1 MATSSGH
8 TVRIVTDS
16 ACDLPDEVVTSLGI
30 VVVPLS
36 IRFGDDEFVDREEL
50 SVADFWRMCGERE
63 ELPSTAA
70 PAPGRFEQAYRGLL
84 DEGAE
89 GIVSI
94 HLSGELSATLQSAR
108 TAAAAVETDVPIEV
122 IDSRSI
128 TVGLGLTVTTLA
140 ERARDGASVSELVEL
155 AESLIPRTRVL
166 GALDTLEYLKKGGR
180 IGAAQAVLG
189 SLLSIKPLI
198 AIEDGKVE
206 AAGKQRT
213 RSRAVKFVLDAVA
226 QQPAIE
232 RLAVMHADCDDVDD
246 FVAKLREVH
255 DGDILVGEIGPVIG
269 AHAGPGTIGV
279 IYHVPA

>member
-1 MATSSGH
+1 M

-16 ACDLPDEVVTSLGI
+16 ACDLPDDVVDSLGI
-30 VVVPLS
+30 TVVPLM
-36 IRFGDDEFVDREEL
+36 IRFGDEELVDREQL
-50 SVADFWRMCGERE
+50 SVAEFWRRCGSSD

-70 PAPGRFEQAYRGLL
+70 PSPGRFEQAYRSLIT
-84 DEGAE
+84 DGAS

-108 TAAAAVETDVPIEV
+108 TAAAAIDGEVPIEV
-122 IDSRSI
+122 VDSRSI
-128 TVGLGLTVTTLA
+128 TVGLGLTVTALA
-140 ERARDGASVSELVEL
+140 ERARDGASLDELTSL
-155 AESLIPRTRVL
+155 ADSLIDRTRVL

-213 RSRAVKFVLDAVA
+213 RGRAVRFVIDRVRDE
-226 QQPAIE
+226 PAIE

-246 FVAKLREVH
+246 VVRQLSELH
-255 DGDILVGEIGPVIG
+255 DGEILVGEIGPVIG

-279 IYHVPA
+279 VYHVPS

>member
-1 MATSSGH
+1 M

-16 ACDLPDEVVTSLGI
+16 ACDLPDEVVDSLGI
-30 VVVPLS
+30 TVVPLM
-36 IRFGDDEFVDREEL
+36 IRFGDEELVDREQL
-50 SVADFWRMCGERE
+50 SVAEFWRRCASSD

-70 PAPGRFEQAYRGLL
+70 PSPGRFEQAYRALI
-84 DEGAE
+84 DDGAT
-89 GIVSI
+89 GIISL

-108 TAAAAVETDVPIEV
+108 TAAAAIETDVPIEV

-128 TVGLGLTVTTLA
+128 TVGLGLTVTAIA
-140 ERARDGASVSELVEL
+140 ERARDGASIDELTEL
-155 AESLIPRTRVL
+155 AASLIGRTRVL

-213 RSRAVKFVLDAVA
+213 RSRAVKFVIDRVREE
-226 QQPAIE
+226 PAIE
-232 RLAVMHADCDDVDD
+232 RLAVMHADCDDVD
-246 FVAKLREVH
+246 EVVEQLSALH
-255 DGDILVGEIGPVIG
+255 DGEILVGEIGPVIG

>member
-1 MATSSGH
+1 MS
-8 TVRIVTDS
+8 VRIVTDS
-16 ACDLPDEVVTSLGI
+16 SCDLPEDVIESLGI

-36 IRFGDDEFVDREEL
+36 IRFGDDEFVDREQL

-70 PAPGRFEQAYRGLL
+70 PAPGRFEQAYRSLL
-84 DEGAE
+84 ADEAD

-108 TAAAAVETDVPIEV
+108 TAATAIGDEARIEV
-122 IDSRSI
+122 LDSRSI
-128 TVGLGLTVTTLA
+128 TVGLGLTVATLA
-140 ERARDGASVSELVEL
+140 ERAQGGASIDELVDQ
-155 AESLIPRTRVL
+155 ANSLVGRTRVL

-213 RSRAVKFVLDAVA
+213 RSRATKFVLDAVA
-226 QQPAIE
+226 AEPAIE
-232 RLAVMHADCDDVDD
+232 RVAVMHADCDDIDE
-246 FVAKLREVH
+246 FVAKVREFH
-255 DGDILVGEIGPVIG
+255 DGEILVGEIGPVIG

>member
-1 MATSSGH
+1 MS
-8 TVRIVTDS
+8 VRIVTDS
-16 ACDLPDEVVTSLGI
+16 SCDLPEDVIESLGI

-36 IRFGDDEFVDREEL
+36 IRFGDDEFVDREQL

-70 PAPGRFEQAYRGLL
+70 PAPGRFEQAYRSLL
-84 DEGAE
+84 ADGAD

-108 TAAAAVETDVPIEV
+108 TAATAIGDEARIEV
-122 IDSRSI
+122 LDSRSI
-128 TVGLGLTVTTLA
+128 TVGLGLTVATLA
-140 ERARDGASVSELVEL
+140 ERAQGGASIDELVDQ
-155 AESLIPRTRVL
+155 ANSLVGRTRVL

-213 RSRAVKFVLDAVA
+213 RSRATKFVLDAVA
-226 QQPAIE
+226 AEPAIE
-232 RLAVMHADCDDVDD
+232 RVAVMHADCDDIDE
-246 FVAKLREVH
+246 FVAKVREFH
-255 DGDILVGEIGPVIG
+255 DGEILVGEIGPVIG

>member
-1 MATSSGH
+1 M
-8 TVRIVTDS
+8 TVRIVADS
-16 ACDLPDEVVTSLGI
+16 ACDLPDDVVDSLGI
-30 VVVPLS
+30 TVVPLML
-36 IRFGDDEFVDREEL
+36 RFGDEELVDREQL
-50 SVADFWRMCGERE
+50 SVAEFWRRCGSSD

-70 PAPGRFEQAYRGLL
+70 PSPGRFEQAYRSLIT
-84 DEGAE
+84 DGAS

-108 TAAAAVETDVPIEV
+108 TAAAAIDGEVPIEV
-122 IDSRSI
+122 VDSRSI
-128 TVGLGLTVTTLA
+128 TVGLGLTVTALA
-140 ERARDGASVSELVEL
+140 ERARDGASLDELTSL
-155 AESLIPRTRVL
+155 ADSLIDRTRVL

-189 SLLSIKPLI
+189 ALLSIKPLI

-213 RSRAVKFVLDAVA
+213 RGRAVRFVLDRVRDE
-226 QQPAIE
+226 PAIE

-246 FVAKLREVH
+246 VVRQLSELH
-255 DGDILVGEIGPVIG
+255 DGEILVGEIGPVIG

-279 IYHVPA
+279 VYHVPS

>member
-1 MATSSGH
+1 G
-8 TVRIVTDS
+8 
-16 ACDLPDEVVTSLGI
+16 DEEL
-30 VVVPLS
+30 
-36 IRFGDDEFVDREEL
+36 VDREQL
-50 SVADFWRMCGERE
+50 SVAEFWRRCGSSE

-70 PAPGRFEQAYRGLL
+70 PSPGRFEEAYRKLIG
-84 DEGAE
+84 EGAT
-89 GIVSI
+89 GIISL
-94 HLSGELSATLQSAR
+94 HLSGDLSATLQSAR
-108 TAAAAVETDVPIEV
+108 TAAAAIESDVPIEV

-128 TVGLGLTVTTLA
+128 TVGLGLTVTAIA
-140 ERARDGASVSELVEL
+140 ERARDGAELDEL
-155 AESLIPRTRVL
+155 TALAASLIGRTRVL

-213 RSRAVKFVLDAVA
+213 RSRAVRFVIDRVRDE
-226 QQPAIE
+226 PAIE
-232 RLAVMHADCDDVDD
+232 RLAVMHADCDDVD
-246 FVAKLREVH
+246 EVVGQLAELH
-255 DGDILVGEIGPVIG
+255 DGEILVGEIGPVIG

>member
-1 MATSSGH
+1 M

-16 ACDLPDEVVTSLGI
+16 ACDLPDDVVRSLDI
-30 VVVPLS
+30 TVVPLS
-36 IRFGDDEFVDREEL
+36 IRFGDDEFVDREDL
-50 SVADFWRMCGERE
+50 SVAEFWRLCGERD

-70 PAPGRFEQAYRGLL
+70 PAPGRFEQAYRQLL
-84 DEGAE
+84 ADGAE
-89 GIVSI
+89 GIISL

-108 TAAAAVETDVPIEV
+108 TAADAIETDVPIRV

-128 TVGLGLTVTTLA
+128 TVGLGITVTTLA
-140 ERARDGASVSELVEL
+140 ERARDGAGIDELVAL
-155 AESLIPRTRVL
+155 TESLIPRTRVL

-226 QQPAIE
+226 AEPAIE
-232 RLAVMHADCDDVDD
+232 RLAVMHADCDDIDD
-246 FVAKLREVH
+246 FVARIKELH
-255 DGDILVGEIGPVIG
+255 DGEILVGEIGPVIG

>member
-1 MATSSGH
+1 V

-16 ACDLPDEVVTSLGI
+16 ACDLPDDVVSALGI
-30 VVVPLS
+30 TVVPLS
-36 IRFGDDEFVDREEL
+36 IRFGDDEYVDREQL
-50 SVADFWRMCGERE
+50 SVAEFWRLCGERD

-70 PAPGRFEQAYRGLL
+70 PAPGRFEQAYRELL
-84 DEGAE
+84 ADGAE
-89 GIVSI
+89 GIVSL

-108 TAAAAVETDVPIEV
+108 TAAAAIETDVPIEV

-140 ERARDGASVSELVEL
+140 ERAREGATVEELVAL
-155 AESLIPRTRVL
+155 TESLIPRTRVL

-213 RSRAVKFVLDAVA
+213 RSRAIKFVLDAVA
-226 QQPAIE
+226 AEPEIE
-232 RLAVMHADCDDVDD
+232 RLAVMHADCDDIDE
-246 FVAKLREVH
+246 FVAKLSEFH
-255 DGDILVGEIGPVIG
+255 DGEILVGEIGPVIG